1 MANHSLFQ
9 WQDSQDIFYG
19 SDNSSL
25 FPTLQYGGMSMSSD
39 VYVQLGLGTENL
51 NKTTAADWRI
61 FSKLGFGY
69 TSIRKQY
76 EVTLNAYLCLP
87 LGENGRGIEFV
98 LSAKTFDK
106 TLDDG
111 EMVDLKMREG
121 IRNITQYLL
130 QHYT

>member
-1 MANHSLFQ
+1 M
-9 WQDSQDIFYG
+9 
-19 SDNSSL
+19 
-25 FPTLQYGGMSMSSD
+25 
-39 VYVQLGLGTENL
+39 QLGLGKL

-61 FSKLGFGY
+61 FGKLGFGY
-69 TSIRKQY
+69 SIRKQY

-111 EMVDLKMREG
+111 EMVDLKMRKAFVTL
-121 IRNITQYLL
+121 RNTC
-130 QHYT
+130 YT

>member
-1 MANHSLFQ
+1 MK
-9 WQDSQDIFYG
+9 
-19 SDNSSL
+19 SS
-25 FPTLQYGGMSMSSD
+25 
-39 VYVQLGLGTENL
+39 
-51 NKTTAADWRI
+51 
-61 FSKLGFGY
+61 
-69 TSIRKQY
+69 
-76 EVTLNAYLCLP
+76 LNAYLCLP